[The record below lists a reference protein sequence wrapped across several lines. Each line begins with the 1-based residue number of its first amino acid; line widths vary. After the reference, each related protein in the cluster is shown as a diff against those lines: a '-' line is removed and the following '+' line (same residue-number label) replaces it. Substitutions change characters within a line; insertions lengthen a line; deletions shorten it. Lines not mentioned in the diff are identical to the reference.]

1 MNAIDGPLLGID
13 HGLVRIGLAI
23 SDARGLVARELMI
36 LTRKS
41 KREDFDRINHVA
53 IEHHVRALVV
63 GIPLDVERAEQG
75 LYSQADRVQ
84 RWVESLRETTSLP
97 IVLWDETLSSS
108 DAKTLARQKRRRVG
122 EPIDD
127 LAARIM
133 LQSYLD
139 AVHDHLAEPPA

>member
-1 MNAIDGPLLGID
+1 VSPLVGPFLGID

-23 SDARGLVARELMI
+23 SDTRGLAARELMI
-36 LTRKS
+36 MSRKS
-41 KREDFDRINHVA
+41 KREDFDRINQIA
-53 IEHHVRALVV
+53 DEHRVRALVV

-75 LYSQADRVQ
+75 LYSQADRVR

-97 IVLWDETLSSS
+97 IVLWDETMSSI
-108 DAKTLARQKRRRVG
+108 DAQALARQKRRRVG

-139 AVHDHLAEPPA
+139 AVRDQLAEPPV